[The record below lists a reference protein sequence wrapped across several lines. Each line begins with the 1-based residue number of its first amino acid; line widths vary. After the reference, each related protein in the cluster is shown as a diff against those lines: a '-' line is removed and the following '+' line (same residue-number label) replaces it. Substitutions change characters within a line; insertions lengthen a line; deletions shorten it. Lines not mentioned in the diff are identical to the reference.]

1 MRNLLA
7 AFVAAGLA
15 LVPAACNK
23 SPEGGHPGSGKP
35 SNGSSDARGEAKGTF
50 TISQNAISGGP
61 AMTSLKKGET
71 KNIELTVKADK
82 EFKGKVTLKAEAPD
96 HMKAKLDPSSVDL
109 TPGSHVKVQL
119 AVTDDGAAAASGN
132 IIKVTGTPEHGS
144 ATTLDVKVK
153 TE

>member
-7 AFVAAGLA
+7 AVVAAGLA

-23 SPEGGHPGSGKP
+23 SPEGGHPGSG
-35 SNGSSDARGEAKGTF
+35 SRGNGADDTNKGTF

-61 AMTSLKKGET
+61 AMTTLKKGET

-82 EFKGKVTLKAEAPD
+82 NFKGKVHLTAD
-96 HMKAKLDPSSVDL
+96 HPANMKTKLEPATVDL
-109 TPGSHVKVQL
+109 TPNSDVKVQL
-119 AVTDDGAAAASGN
+119 AVTNDGAAAADSN
-132 IIKVTGTPEHGS
+132 VIKVTGTPDHGT

>member
-7 AFVAAGLA
+7 ALVAAGLA
-15 LVPAACNK
+15 LATTACNK
-23 SPEGGHPGSGKP
+23 SPEGGHPGSG
-35 SNGSSDARGEAKGTF
+35 SANTGSGDGRSHGTF

-82 EFKGKVTLKAEAPD
+82 EFKGKVALKAD
-96 HMKAKLDPSSVDL
+96 HPNGVKTKLEPSSVDL
-109 TPGSHVKVQL
+109 TPGSDVKVQL
-119 AVTDDGAAAASGN
+119 VVTNDSAANADSN
-132 IIKVTGTPEHGS
+132 VIKVTGTPDHGT